1 MILMKIVYFV
11 LDKALSSYYSAMEEQ
26 ISIIIPIIVALL
38 TGGFIILFLENQ
50 HVGANVIERYHFVM
64 QPFMHRLSNYFKF
77 LSSAKVYFSINRG
90 TKKEDAE
97 YVFLFNDLMDRLG
110 RMAFPCIMSGQDY
123 PVSKF
128 SAKQLQGICE
138 DINNVWYYW
147 DNKRSYMIDY
157 CSYDSHKAEMFG
169 KLDREYLNE
178 VFPHKYD
185 ETEFSLGMISD
196 VSGTFYANVYEPI
209 QHVPFEYEQ
218 WCKKEEEFKKLTF
231 VTIGLCLV
239 TLVVILL
246 LRYVTP
252 LCIMNILTLLNIV
265 LLASCLYKFSKLES
279 LARSVFR

>member
-1 MILMKIVYFV
+1 MRIVYFV
-11 LDKALSSYYSAMEEQ
+11 LAKALSSYYNAMEEQ
-26 ISIIIPIIVALL
+26 ISIIVPIIVALL

-64 QPFMHRLSNYFKF
+64 KPFMHRLSNYFKF

-97 YVFLFNDLMDRLG
+97 YVFAFKNLMDKLSHL
-110 RMAFPCIMSGQDY
+110 AHPCIMSGQDY

-128 SAKQLQGICE
+128 SAQQLQKICE

-147 DNKRSYMIDY
+147 DDKRNYMINY
-157 CSYDSHKAEMFG
+157 CSYDSYKANLFG

-185 ETEFSLGMISD
+185 EIDFSLALISD
-196 VSGTFYANVYEPI
+196 VSGTFYTNVYKPI
-209 QHVPFEYEQ
+209 KYVPFEYEQ
-218 WCKKEEEFKKLTF
+218 WCKNEDDFKKLTF
-231 VTIGLCLV
+231 ATIGLCMV

-246 LRYVTP
+246 LRYITP
-252 LCIMNILTLLNIV
+252 LCIMNILTFLNIL

-279 LARSVFR
+279 LSRKLFR

>member
-1 MILMKIVYFV
+1 MRIVYFV
-11 LDKALSSYYSAMEEQ
+11 LDKALSSYYNAMEEQ
-26 ISIIIPIIVALL
+26 ISIIVSIIVALL

-97 YVFLFNDLMDRLG
+97 YVFAFKDLMDKLSHF
-110 RMAFPCIMSGQDY
+110 ASPCIMSGQDY

-128 SAKQLQGICE
+128 SAQQLQKICE

-147 DNKRSYMIDY
+147 DDKRNYMINY
-157 CSYDSHKAEMFG
+157 CSYDSYKANLFG

-185 ETEFSLGMISD
+185 ENDFSLDLISD
-196 VSGTFYANVYEPI
+196 VSGTFYTNVYEPI
-209 QHVPFEYEQ
+209 KYVPFEYEQ
-218 WCKKEEEFKKLTF
+218 WCKKEDDFKKLTF
-231 VTIGLCLV
+231 ATIGLCMV

-246 LRYVTP
+246 LRYITP

-265 LLASCLYKFSKLES
+265 LLASCLYKFSKLELLS
-279 LARSVFR
+279 RSVFR